1 MGDELLETGREIPA
15 HLGPQMRVGKGSDGD
30 A

>member
-1 MGDELLETGREIPA
+1 MGDELETGREIPA